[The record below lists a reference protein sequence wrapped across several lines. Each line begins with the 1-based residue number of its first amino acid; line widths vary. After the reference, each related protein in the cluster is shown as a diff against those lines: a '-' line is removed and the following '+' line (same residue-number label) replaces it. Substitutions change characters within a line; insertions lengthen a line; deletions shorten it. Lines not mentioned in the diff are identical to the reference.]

1 MQADNRM
8 RAWYGPGM
16 QRGLLYTCSMGDIRP
31 DAPCA
36 LLVRHGS
43 GEAARED
50 IILMEQQAPAQR
62 EQVHFFIFFVFRGG
76 AYLCPQRP

>member
-16 QRGLLYTCSMGDIRP
+16 QQGLLYTCSMGDIRP

-36 LLVRHGS
+36 LLLRQDS
-43 GEAARED
+43 GAAARED
-50 IILMEQQAPAQR
+50 VIPMEQQMPAQR
-62 EQVHFFIFFVFRGG
+62 EQVPFSL
-76 AYLCPQRP
+76 Y